1 MNISRK
7 HKKQIYYL
15 ENFSLRFNPILM
27 NKSNQGHFCRS
38 TRRKLKYD
46 MKCVRIYE
54 RNQAKLV
61 LSSVYGKCVTERLYE
76 RNQAKQDL
84 SSVYGTCGTE
94 R

>member
-1 MNISRK
+1 MNTSRK
-7 HKKQIYYL
+7 HNKQIYYL

-38 TRRKLKYD
+38 TRKKLKYD

-54 RNQAKLV
+54 RNQAKQV
-61 LSSVYGKCVTERLYE
+61 
-76 RNQAKQDL
+76 L

-94 R
+94 RNQELFKTSLVD